1 MKVKCPQ
8 LFMPANGDAP
18 ATFPGGLGQQVI
30 IVVFIVL
37 FKKLYFRF
45 WETSW
50 R

>member
-30 IVVFIVL
+30 IDEVYRLSQL
-37 FKKLYFRF
+37 F
-45 WETSW
+45 
-50 R
+50 